1 MSKGMARQ
9 NILFVF
15 CLILTAAALAVR
27 ADAQGSGVIAAPT
40 AAAYQELTNASYK
53 MLKDLTAVLPQT
65 RTVVLYDP
73 NIFSVIPYYLSTTD
87 LVRSAAAGLCG
98 TQTAGAAAPR
108 SLGATL
114 DIGEAAVGLAGLIQL
129 TIPTYASQGQALP
142 LDNSALVGSFA
153 TAARTAGYVVI
164 NPAYL
169 LPAVSQS
176 NLSCQN
182 ARTSNSLS
190 DLWKFASSQAGK
202 QSAGPAL
209 DAFQKMRQA
218 LTASDKGA
226 PLLGRVLAAESLARA
241 LDKPDQVAVI
251 DMRLDAADI
260 DSTTKSV
267 LWWRKAKFS
276 ANIAAHYWIFSVQGE
291 GKQFGI
297 HLVAPGYVN
306 ILRTNVDLANFTVGT
321 NH

>member
-9 NILFVF
+9 NILSVF

-27 ADAQGSGVIAAPT
+27 TDAQGNGVIAAPT

-53 MLKDLTAVLPQT
+53 MLKDLTAVLPQA

-73 NIFSVIPYYLSTTD
+73 NIFSVIPYYQSATD
-87 LVRSAAAGLCG
+87 LVRSAATSFCG
-98 TQTAGAAAPR
+98 TQGGAAAPR
-108 SLGATL
+108 SIGTTL
-114 DIGEAAVGLAGLIQL
+114 DIGEAALGLAGLIQL
-129 TIPTYASQGQALP
+129 TVPTYTTQGQTLP

-153 TAARTAGYVVI
+153 TAARTAGYVVV

-169 LPAVSQS
+169 LPAVSQA
-176 NLSCQN
+176 NLNCQS
-182 ARTSNSLS
+182 ARTSNSLA
-190 DLWKFASSQAGK
+190 DLWKFATGEAGK
-202 QSAGPAL
+202 QSAGAAL

-226 PLLGRVLAAESLARA
+226 PLLGRVLAAETLARA
-241 LDKPDQVAVI
+241 IENPGEVAVI

-260 DSTTKSV
+260 DSTTKSL

-276 ANIAAHYWIFSVQGE
+276 ANIAAHYWIFSVRGQGE
-291 GKQFGI
+291 QFGI
-297 HLVAPGYVN
+297 QLVAPGYVN
-306 ILRTNVDLANFTVGT
+306 ILRTNVDLSTFAVGVP
-321 NH
+321 H

>member
-27 ADAQGSGVIAAPT
+27 ADAQGNGVIAAPT

-53 MLKDLTAVLPQT
+53 MLKDLTAVLPQA

-87 LVRSAAAGLCG
+87 LVRTAAEGLCG
-98 TQTAGAAAPR
+98 PEPGAIAPR
-108 SLGATL
+108 TIGASL
-114 DIGEAAVGLAGLIQL
+114 DIGEAAVGLAGLVQL
-129 TIPTYASQGQALP
+129 AVPTYASQSQALP
-142 LDNSALVGSFA
+142 LDNSALVASFA
-153 TAARTAGYVVI
+153 TAARTAGYVVV

-176 NLSCQN
+176 ALNCQS
-182 ARTSNSLS
+182 ARASNSLS
-190 DLWKFASSQAGK
+190 DLWKFANSEASRQAPN
-202 QSAGPAL
+202 AAL
-209 DAFQKMRQA
+209 QAFQKMRQA
-218 LTASDKGA
+218 LTSSDKGS
-226 PLLGRVLAAESLARA
+226 PLIGRVLAAESLARA
-241 LDKPDQVAVI
+241 LDNPAQAAVI

-260 DSTTKSV
+260 DSTTKSL

-276 ANIAAHYWIFSVQGE
+276 ANIAAHYWIFSVRGQGE
-291 GKQFGI
+291 QFGI
-297 HLVAPGYVN
+297 QLVAPGYVN
-306 ILRTNVDLANFTVGT
+306 ILRTNVDLSTFAVGAN
-321 NH
+321 H

>member
-27 ADAQGSGVIAAPT
+27 ADAQGNGVVAAPT

-53 MLKDLTAVLPQT
+53 MLKDLTAVLPQA

-73 NIFSVIPYYLSTTD
+73 NIFSVIPYYLSATD
-87 LVRSAAAGLCG
+87 LVRTAAAGLCG
-98 TQTAGAAAPR
+98 SQMGAAVPR
-108 SLGATL
+108 AIGASL

-129 TIPTYASQGQALP
+129 TVPAYSSQGQTLA

-153 TAARTAGYVVI
+153 TAARTAGYVVV

-169 LPAVSQS
+169 LPAVSQA

-182 ARTSNSLS
+182 ARTSNSLA
-190 DLWKFASSQAGK
+190 DLWKFANSEAGK
-202 QSAGPAL
+202 QAASPAL

-241 LDKPDQVAVI
+241 IDNTDQVAVI
-251 DMRLDAADI
+251 DMRLDTADI

-276 ANIAAHYWIFSVQGE
+276 ANIAAHYWIFSVRGQGE
-291 GKQFGI
+291 QFGI
-297 HLVAPGYVN
+297 QLVAPGYVN
-306 ILRTNVDLANFTVGT
+306 ILRSNVDLSTFTVGVS
-321 NH
+321 H

>member
-1 MSKGMARQ
+1 MSTGMARQ

-27 ADAQGSGVIAAPT
+27 ADAQGNGAIAAPT
-40 AAAYQELTNASYK
+40 AAAYQELTSASYK
-53 MLKDLTAVLPQT
+53 MLKDLTAALPQA
-65 RTVVLYDP
+65 RTIVLYDP
-73 NIFSVIPYYLSTTD
+73 NIFSVIPYYQSTTD
-87 LVRSAAAGLCG
+87 LVRAAASGICAAESG
-98 TQTAGAAAPR
+98 TLTPR
-108 SLGATL
+108 TMSPTL

-129 TIPTYASQGQALP
+129 TVPTYTAQGQNVP
-142 LDNSALVGSFA
+142 LDNSALVGNFA
-153 TAARTAGYVVI
+153 TAARTAGYVLVH
-164 NPAYL
+164 PAYL

-176 NLSCQN
+176 NLTCQT
-182 ARTSNSLS
+182 ARTSQSLA
-190 DLWKFASSQAGK
+190 DLWKFANAEAAGQPK
-202 QSAGPAL
+202 N
-209 DAFQKMRQA
+209 DAFEKMRLA
-218 LTASDKGA
+218 LTSSDKGA
-226 PLLGRVLAAESLARA
+226 PLLGRVLAAESLADA
-241 LDKPDQVAVI
+241 LGKPEEVAVV
-251 DMRLDAADI
+251 DMRLDAVDI

-306 ILRTNVDLANFTVGT
+306 ILRTNVDLANFTVGA

>member
-1 MSKGMARQ
+1 MARQ

-27 ADAQGSGVIAAPT
+27 TDAQGNSVIAAPT

-53 MLKDLTAVLPQT
+53 MLKDLTAALPQA
-65 RTVVLYDP
+65 RTIVLYDP
-73 NIFSVIPYYLSTTD
+73 NIFSVIPYYQSTTD
-87 LVRSAAAGLCG
+87 LIRAAAGNICASSSG
-98 TQTAGAAAPR
+98 TFSPR
-108 SLGATL
+108 TISPAL

-129 TIPTYASQGQALP
+129 TVPTYSAQGQNLP
-142 LDNSALVGSFA
+142 LDNSALVGNFA

-176 NLSCQN
+176 SLTCQT
-182 ARTSNSLS
+182 ARTSNSLA
-190 DLWKFASSQAGK
+190 DLWKFANSEAATQPQNTS
-202 QSAGPAL
+202 
-209 DAFQKMRQA
+209 FQKMRDA
-218 LTASDKGA
+218 LTSSDKGA

-241 LDKPDQVAVI
+241 LDKPAEVAVI

-297 HLVAPGYVN
+297 QLIAPGYVN
-306 ILRTNVDLANFTVGT
+306 ILRSNVDLSTFALGASR
-321 NH
+321 